1 MHKAVKKQ
9 KSKNRVGA
17 FAPVLAS
24 RFKTGKLDGETAPEA
39 ELTQLKRGRVT
50 FYIIGKTPLIMNRMS
65 QKVIQGL
72 LLPSGPKTK
81 AEKQGSTKHNPL
93 EEFRASAHLMRDPEA
108 PTLLGMPAT
117 AFKGA
122 LRDVAVDIP
131 GAAKAQIGRLTYIED
146 EYVPIYGVPQL
157 VMSVVR
163 NSDMNRTPD
172 VRTRLIVPRWAAVVT
187 ILFQIPLLTGKQVR
201 DLFAAAGEIIGVGD
215 FRPQKGRGNYG
226 QFILTTPEA
235 IEPIMADGGREEQEK
250 AMKDPGFYDIDSEE
264 LFAWYQEEMERRGRA
279 KKEGEDKK

>member
-1 MHKAVKKQ
+1 MKLGTHKQ
-9 KSKNRVGA
+9 KSKNRIGA
-17 FAPVLAS
+17 QAPVLAD
-24 RFKTGKLDGETAPEA
+24 RFKRSDSDGESEL
-39 ELTQLKRGRVT
+39 ELTQLQRGRVT

-72 LLPSGPKTK
+72 LAPSGPKTK
-81 AEKQGSTKHNPL
+81 AEKQGSIKHNPIA
-93 EEFRASAHLMRDPEA
+93 EFRASAHTMRDPEA
-108 PTLLGMPAT
+108 PTLLAMPAT

-131 GAAKAQIGRLTYIED
+131 GAAKAQIGRLTYIHD

-172 VRTRLIVPRWAAVVT
+172 VRTRLIIPRWAAVVT
-187 ILFQIPLLTGKQVR
+187 ITFQIPLLTGKQVR

-226 QFILTTPEA
+226 QFVLTTPAE
-235 IEPIMADGGREEQEK
+235 IEPVMVEGGREAQQQAMEK
-250 AMKDPGFYDIDSEE
+250 PGFYDIDSEE
-264 LFAWYQEEMERRGRA
+264 LFAWYGEEMARRGRA
-279 KKEGEDKK
+279 AKKQEGDAQ